1 MRAPLQYNRRTCLPV
16 LAATVAGAL
25 SGKAVAA
32 WVSRNT
38 FVLVHG
44 AWFGGWCWTGVAD
57 YLRCRGHR
65 VFTPSLTGLGDRAH
79 LAGQSVTLSTHV
91 DDVIDVIDAEELK
104 DVILVGHSYAGVPC
118 AMVAERISDR
128 IRQLVFLDSVLPED
142 GKPLSTLSSSK
153 VWEARIAAARAT
165 PANAFPPPPIV
176 AFGVTDAV
184 QVGWL
189 ERQLRPQPI
198 GTYLEAPHLT
208 KPVGAGLDTIYLSCE
223 APAMAAIDPF
233 RARARQQQGWCFQ
246 AIPSSHACMVTAPE
260 LTGETLERLAP

>member
-16 LAATVAGAL
+16 LAATVTGAL
-25 SGKAVAA
+25 AERAVAA
-32 WVSRNT
+32 PVSRRT

-44 AWFGGWCWTGVAD
+44 AWFGGWCWAGVAD
-57 YLRCRGHR
+57 YLRSRGHR

-79 LAGQSVTLSTHV
+79 LAGPSVTLSTHV
-91 DDVIDVIDAEELK
+91 ADVIDVIDTEELK
-104 DVILVGHSYAGVPC
+104 DVILVAHSYAGVPC

-128 IRQLVFLDSVLPED
+128 IRQLVFLDSVLPEN
-142 GKPLSTLSSSK
+142 GTPLSALSPPK
-153 VWEARIAAARAT
+153 VWETRIAAAQAT
-165 PANAFPPPPIV
+165 PANAFPPPPIT

-208 KPVGAGLDTIYLSCE
+208 KPVGAGLDTIYVSCE
-223 APAMAAIDPF
+223 TPAMAAIDPY
-233 RARARQQQGWCFQ
+233 RARARLQPVWRFQ
-246 AIPSSHACMVTAPE
+246 AISSSHACMVMATE
-260 LTGETLERLAP
+260 LTSENMERLAS